1 MGNPFMAAMA
11 AMAAVAVMSMG
22 TFLALEK
29 PSWLPVFG
37 EEKSDTVL
45 VFLVGSRRGVE
56 TVKKSVDPARIVAET
71 PNAIALVEGRMVA
84 VDAAAVSEPLMAAG
98 WADRPLELLQV
109 PRDDGLNRGE
119 KKGTGEQS
127 GEDAARIDRIM
138 ELMNK
143 PSLTQGEALFVLNAM
158 DDGLM

>member
-1 MGNPFMAAMA
+1 MGNSFIAAMA
-11 AMAAVAVMSMG
+11 AIAVMSLG

-37 EEKSDTVL
+37 GEKSETVL
-45 VFLVGSRRGVE
+45 VFLVGSRWGVE

-71 PNAIALVEGRMVA
+71 PDAIALVEGRMVA
-84 VDAAAVSEPLMAAG
+84 VDAAAVSEPLMLAG
-98 WADRPLELLQV
+98 WADRQLELLQV
-109 PRDDGLNRGE
+109 PRDDGLRRSG

-127 GEDAARIDRIM
+127 EEDAARMDRIT